1 MLPPRRE
8 IQGTPFSKRANHRM
22 QTMQSHLYEH
32 AQNQTTNFYVY
43 MHVFKLWI
51 KKLWLEQTHSET
63 EVTSE

>member
-1 MLPPRRE
+1 
-8 IQGTPFSKRANHRM
+8 M